1 MTRLSCS
8 RGINVKADGPRLGPS
23 RYIEVDAA
31 TAEAFGGFVTVR
43 GGGKWRRITS
53 ADFIFRSPDVK
64 KGMAP
69 AIRLLFATGV
79 DLRLDYLSSVRGVE
93 DVALQRR
100 AVSLVREAKP

>member
-1 MTRLSCS
+1 MT
-8 RGINVKADGPRLGPS
+8 
-23 RYIEVDAA
+23 
-31 TAEAFGGFVTVR
+31 VTVLR
-43 GGGKWRRITS
+43 GDGFDSHGGGKRRGVTLTTLY
-53 ADFIFRSPDVK
+53 FGRRDVK